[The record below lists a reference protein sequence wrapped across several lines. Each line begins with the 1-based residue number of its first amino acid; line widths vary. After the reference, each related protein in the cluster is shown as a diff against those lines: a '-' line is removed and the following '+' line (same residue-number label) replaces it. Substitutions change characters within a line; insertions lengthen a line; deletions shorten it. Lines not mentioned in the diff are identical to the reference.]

1 MLFICLKSSFGSY
14 NIIIII
20 LTFLDINGLIRKPRL
35 ISKFVTNSKLIITL
49 HILPNISRSKG
60 SQTLKFGQLKTHKNH
75 TQNMGK
81 NLVPDTFLKTQNL
94 TYCWIN
100 SLKFCTVWFYF
111 VSKSRTTKIYW
122 KLRFCPLTVTL
133 DKAVWKTKRYLN

>member
-1 MLFICLKSSFGSY
+1 MLFICLKSSFRSC

-35 ISKFVTNSKLIITL
+35 ISKFMANSKLIITL
-49 HILPNISRSKG
+49 HILPNILRSKG

-81 NLVPDTFLKTQNL
+81 NLVPDTFLKIQNL

-100 SLKFCTVWFYF
+100 SLIWFYF

-133 DKAVWKTKRYLN
+133 DKAVLKTKRYLN